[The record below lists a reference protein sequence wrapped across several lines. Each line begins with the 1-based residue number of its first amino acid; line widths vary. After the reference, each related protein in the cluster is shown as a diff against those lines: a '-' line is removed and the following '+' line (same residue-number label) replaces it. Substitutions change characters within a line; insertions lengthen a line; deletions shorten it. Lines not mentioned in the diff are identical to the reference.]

1 MNYNELNDNELVYLC
16 QENNEEAEN
25 KLIEKYKGLILG
37 IIKEYISN
45 AQIKGL
51 EISDLYQEGLLGL
64 LNAIKSFS
72 EVKDTTFYT
81 YALTCIKASIIS
93 EIRRTLT
100 QKNKV
105 LNESYSLDNILE
117 ESEKNFYE
125 LFKDEGQDP
134 NIKMINAFEFEE
146 LVNDIKSKLSKSEID
161 IFELKL
167 QGYDNQEIAKI
178 LKRDKKYVENTIFR
192 INKKYKERKKEQY
205 V

>member
-16 QENNEEAEN
+16 QENNEDAEN

-125 LFKDEGQDP
+125 LFKDERQDP

-146 LVNDIKSKLSKSEID
+146 LVNNIKSKLSKSEIY

-167 QGYDNQEIAKI
+167 QGYNNQEISKI
-178 LKRDKKYVENTIFR
+178 LKKDKKYVENTIFR
-192 INKKYKERKKEQY
+192 INKKYKEGKKEQY